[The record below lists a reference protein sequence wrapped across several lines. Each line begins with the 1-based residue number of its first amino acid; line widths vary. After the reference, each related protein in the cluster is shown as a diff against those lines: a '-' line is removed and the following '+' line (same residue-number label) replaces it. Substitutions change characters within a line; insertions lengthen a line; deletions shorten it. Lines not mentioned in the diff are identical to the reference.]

1 MRTLKLF
8 GWLSHF
14 LWASM
19 LLLSIFFGIL
29 LYSEFSVTNHDNWMI
44 EFLGN
49 KISSKDNKTYIRVF
63 MIICFLIYLSFLY
76 AITLF
81 NLCVRKF
88 EKRIFFDAFIINQ
101 FRTIGAVFII
111 NYILI

>member
-1 MRTLKLF
+1 MKTLKIF

-19 LLLSIFFGIL
+19 LILALFFGIL
-29 LYSEFSVTNHDNWMI
+29 LYSEFNVTNHDNWLI
-44 EFLGN
+44 EFMGN
-49 KISSKDNKTYIRVF
+49 KISKEDNKNYIRSF
-63 MIICFLIYLSFLY
+63 MIICFIIFLSFLY

-88 EKRIFFDAFIINQ
+88 EKRIFF
-101 FRTIGAVFII
+101 RKRS
-111 NYILI
+111 